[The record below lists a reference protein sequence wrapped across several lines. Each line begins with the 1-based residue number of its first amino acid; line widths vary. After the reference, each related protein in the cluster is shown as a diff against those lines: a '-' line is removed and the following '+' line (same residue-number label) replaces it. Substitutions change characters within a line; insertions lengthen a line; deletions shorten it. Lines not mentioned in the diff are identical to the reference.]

1 MQAKEHKKTSTNI
14 QDCYIYQK
22 IRKEAERLG
31 MDKDKYILRI
41 DFSLFNEALVTDIPA
56 ISHIEDIEMSMILF
70 DKEGNELCEPNIKIG
85 HIHPNLG
92 YYTPKSKHGQKVCR
106 DGVYLQFD
114 SEEDLKKVARIIVHV
129 SGIPYIL
136 TDTKIGNTYIPL
148 SAFRKIFKTYP
159 WENYGIVMDEKTLD
173 LMSERI
179 SHTYAFN
186 IESVNADYPCNYW
199 TADIRIVQMNC
210 MQDSYPYPAR
220 MSNDLAGMEAGTSKR
235 NTYEEY
241 TIKSTPDD
249 EQDKAIMKFETALTE
264 MCRILYPE
272 KRIVLA
278 SSEDGKPMAGYSIR
292 GSDSNSAAD
301 TVLLF
306 SYDHITERIRKEDPP
321 NIIILA
327 VAIRELIFMA
337 SLEDIMNNV
346 AKPPKLKVMK
356 NAPKV
361 KTS

>member
-1 MQAKEHKKTSTNI
+1 MQAKEHKKTDTNI
-14 QDCYIYQK
+14 QDYYTYQK
-22 IRKEAERLG
+22 IRKEAERLEI
-31 MDKDKYILRI
+31 DKDKYILRI
-41 DFSLFNEALVTDIPA
+41 EFSLFNEALETDIPA
-56 ISHIEDIEMSMILF
+56 ISHLEDIEMTMVLF
-70 DKEGNELCEPNIKIG
+70 DKEGNKLCEPDIKTG
-85 HIHPNLG
+85 HIYPNHN
-92 YYTPKSKHGQKVCR
+92 YYTAKSRHGQKICR

-114 SEEDLKKVARIIVHV
+114 SEEEIEKVARIIVHV
-129 SGIPYIL
+129 SGTPYIL
-136 TDTKIGNTYIPL
+136 TDTKKEEVYVPL
-148 SAFRKIFKTYP
+148 SALRKIFDTYS
-159 WENYGIVMDEKTLD
+159 WEAFGITVDDETLAPINGRV
-173 LMSERI
+173 SY
-179 SHTYAFN
+179 TYAFN
-186 IESVNADYPCNYW
+186 IEAIKADYSCNYW

-220 MSNDLAGMEAGTSKR
+220 MSNDLAGMETGTSKI

-249 EQDKAIMKFETALTE
+249 EQDKAVMKFETALTE

-278 SSEDGKPMAGYSIR
+278 SSEDGKPMAGYSISD
-292 GSDSNSAAD
+292 SDSNSAVD

-321 NIIILA
+321 NIMILA

-337 SLEDIMNNV
+337 SFEDVINNAAEPV
-346 AKPPKLKVMK
+346 VLKEMK

-361 KTS
+361 RIS